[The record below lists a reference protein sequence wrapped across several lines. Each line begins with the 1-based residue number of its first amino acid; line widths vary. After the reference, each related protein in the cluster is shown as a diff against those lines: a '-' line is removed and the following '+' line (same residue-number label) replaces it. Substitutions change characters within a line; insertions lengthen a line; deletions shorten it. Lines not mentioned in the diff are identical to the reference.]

1 VTSHHPQRQPSP
13 AAAGDGMI
21 EPEELADTVVEELRN
36 ESFLI
41 LPHSIVLDY
50 MRNKTTNYDRW
61 IGGMNKLMRKITGLI

>member
-1 VTSHHPQRQPSP
+1 
-13 AAAGDGMI
+13 MI

-36 ESFLI
+36 ERFLI